1 MFMTCFYGDF
11 MLSKFMSDFSHHSKF
26 DHFLLIAVL
35 HFKHNPYL
43 WQNQFYAQSLS
54 LIEFTI
60 IQINKSIYKIF
71 FFNKLPLIFSSYNID
86 LFCDL
91 FLTAFKDLKFSSINT
106 LLDKRKIK
114 IFKFYL
120 SFEKIR

>member
-1 MFMTCFYGDF
+1 
-11 MLSKFMSDFSHHSKF
+11 MLSKFMSDFSQHSKF

-35 HFKHNPYL
+35 HFTHNPYP
-43 WQNQFYAQSLS
+43 WQNQFYAQSLF

-60 IQINKSIYKIF
+60 FQINKSIYKLI
-71 FFNKLPLIFSSYNID
+71 FFNKLRLIFISYNID

-91 FLTAFKDLKFSSINT
+91 FLTAFKDLKFSSIDT